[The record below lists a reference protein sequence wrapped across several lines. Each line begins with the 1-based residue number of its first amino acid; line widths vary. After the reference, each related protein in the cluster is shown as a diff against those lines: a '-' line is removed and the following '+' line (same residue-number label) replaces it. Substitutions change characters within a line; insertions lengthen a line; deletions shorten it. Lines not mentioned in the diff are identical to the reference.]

1 MNDAKLSDFSCK
13 QLRSVG
19 IALNAAMACGLVKD
33 YERGDVNEFFIQV
46 LNAIH
51 IVEKREQI
59 SSN

>member
-1 MNDAKLSDFSCK
+1 MNDPRLSEFTGK
-13 QLRSVG
+13 QLQAVG